1 MCQRRVALLIESSL
15 GYGRGLLR
23 GIVEYAKHH
32 GPWAFYVTPGD
43 LVQRVPKLVEWGAT
57 GIIARIWTPQVGKAI
72 LETGLPVIALD
83 LNRQQLAPGSP
94 LADICELCPD
104 SVQAGRLAA
113 EHLLDRGVRRFVF
126 VGAFDDPLWSTRR
139 EEGFRDRVAQA
150 GLPCD
155 VYPLPRSRAGREWA
169 REQITLGRW
178 LSNFPRPL
186 GVLACDDDRGRQVL
200 EACRGAGLWV
210 PDDVAVV
217 GVDNDDLLCELS
229 DPPLSSVALDTRRAG
244 YEAAE
249 LLDELMQGRFSGTRR
264 ILVRPMGVVA
274 RRSTQGFALEDR
286 EVATALRFI
295 HDNAGQPIGVSD
307 VVRHVALSRRT
318 LELRFHRVLGR
329 TIHDELIG
337 CRLRRAKLLL
347 RDTTRS
353 VAEVASAA
361 GFGSSCHMY
370 RVFRKYLGCPPS
382 EWARSKLAP

>member
-83 LNRQQLAPGSP
+83 LNRQQLASGSP

-178 LSNFPRPL
+178 LSDFPRPL

-318 LELRFHRVLGR
+318 LELCFHRVLGR